1 MRPILSARQALNDD
15 RFQSHAAFSIVRIN
29 AQGAASGRNYIHSNT
44 TGMNEVQTQT
54 PLQPLDQAA
63 AEMQAI
69 ADQVIASRRFQP
81 QPAAPKPLP
90 RRPAI
95 VQAELDAVQATICLS
110 DVYADDYSVV
120 CEHERKLSRVR
131 ALRAELREVTAPH
144 TDPEAVIEP
153 ALNLARLVIAGKAN
167 TYAATKDANDVL
179 DRASGID
186 LNALR
191 QRVAA
196 RHYAAQAA
204 LATKGGAL

>member
-1 MRPILSARQALNDD
+1 
-15 RFQSHAAFSIVRIN
+15 
-29 AQGAASGRNYIHSNT
+29 
-44 TGMNEVQTQT
+44 MNEVTQQT
-54 PLQPLDQAA
+54 PLQPLHEAA
-63 AEMQAI
+63 AELQAI

-81 QPAAPKPLP
+81 APALPKSLP

-131 ALRAELREVTAPH
+131 ALRAELREVTAQH
-144 TDPEAVIEP
+144 TDPEAVIDP
-153 ALNLARLVIAGKAN
+153 AVNLARLVIAGKAN
-167 TYAATKDANDVL
+167 TYAATKDANDIL

-186 LNALR
+186 LHALR

-204 LATKGGAL
+204 MAKGGAL